1 MTPIAFRLLMSL
13 PLCLC
18 VATAAD
24 AAEQCFQHK
33 NDTTNALMML
43 DLPDGDGDGD
53 VIGVE
58 TGAVNDVKEGYA
70 TSWDSTIT
78 GKRKGNRL
86 DVKVEITIE
95 GDKQVEKQT
104 WRIENGAIV
113 TDRNNYEPTDCEA
126 AENSSFDNV
135 PEHASEDISRGHC
148 EEKEDVIFTC
158 ELDNDAVVSI
168 CAAPDRSTLAYRYGP
183 PLMEPELTYP
193 KDPAESIKRF
203 MIHTIG
209 YAGGYNTGL
218 GFKTG
223 AYTYVVNEQMT
234 SRGPNVAEKDM
245 EGGVTLYE
253 GKKVKLE
260 AHCLGL
266 GEAGKGLND
275 LMDTVRQVPFFDED
289 GLVE

>member
-1 MTPIAFRLLMSL
+1 MTPIACRLPMSL
-13 PLCLC
+13 ALCLC
-18 VATAAD
+18 LAPAVR

-43 DLPDGDGDGD
+43 DLPDGDGD
-53 VIGVE
+53 VLGVE
-58 TGAVNDVKEGYA
+58 TGEINDVKEGYA

-78 GKRKGNRL
+78 GKRKGNQL
-86 DVKVEITIE
+86 DVKVEISIE

-104 WRIENGAIV
+104 WRIEDGAVI
-113 TDRNNYEPTDCEA
+113 TDRNRYEPTDCQA
-126 AENSSFDNV
+126 AESGSFDNV

-148 EEKEDVIFTC
+148 EAAEDVIFTC
-158 ELDNDAVVSI
+158 ELDNNAVVSI

-193 KDPAESIKRF
+193 KDPVGSTERF

-223 AYTYVVNEQMT
+223 AYTYVVNERMI
-234 SRGPNVAEKDM
+234 SRGPSVAEKDM
-245 EGGVTLYE
+245 DGGVTLYE
-253 GKKVKLE
+253 GKKIKLE

-266 GEAGKGLND
+266 DETSKGLND
-275 LMDTVRQVPFFDED
+275 LMDTIKQVPFFDED